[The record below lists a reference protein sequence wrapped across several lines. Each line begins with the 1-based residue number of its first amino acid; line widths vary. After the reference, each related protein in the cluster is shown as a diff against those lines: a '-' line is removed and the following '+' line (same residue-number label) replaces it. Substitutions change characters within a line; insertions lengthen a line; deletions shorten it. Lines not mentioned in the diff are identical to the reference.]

1 MLTINTCFSS
11 WASVEKPMTLQF
23 SVLFLILALAF
34 FVLTGGLFALLM
46 PNSGSSGLL
55 NRPPGLQFVYPDAV
69 NNLTPQEVVFGSLVI
84 SFGTAALATIFFIGI
99 FLAVRWG
106 MSEAQNKASAQPAI
120 SPP

>member
-1 MLTINTCFSS
+1 MRNGRNGSYLFSYS
-11 WASVEKPMTLQF
+11 
-23 SVLFLILALAF
+23 
-34 FVLTGGLFALLM
+34 LL
-46 PNSGSSGLL
+46 PRRLDYS
-55 NRPPGLQFVYPDAV
+55 PVCPGDV
-69 NNLTPQEVVFGSLVI
+69 NNLTPQEIVFGSQVI